1 MLFFC
6 HVGTQGEGV
15 TLQAR
20 KRALNRTQPCWPP
33 DLGLPAS
40 RSVRKHISVVKSP
53 SSSWYLVIP
62 SDLILWSC
70 GTSPLALEILLRSH
84 TYSSA
89 YIFISP
95 KNHMAKPEVKGMGNY
110 NSLSGSETFLK
121 IYAMLGRNGRSCDG
135 SAVPTA
141 GKQI

>member
-1 MLFFC
+1 M
-6 HVGTQGEGV
+6 GTQGEGV
-15 TLQAR
+15 TLQTR

-70 GTSPLALEILLRSH
+70 GTSPLALAILLRSH

-110 NSLSGSETFLK
+110 NSLRARNISENLCNAGLEWEVLRWFSC
-121 IYAMLGRNGRSCDG
+121 ANGRQTDLMN
-135 SAVPTA
+135 
-141 GKQI
+141 